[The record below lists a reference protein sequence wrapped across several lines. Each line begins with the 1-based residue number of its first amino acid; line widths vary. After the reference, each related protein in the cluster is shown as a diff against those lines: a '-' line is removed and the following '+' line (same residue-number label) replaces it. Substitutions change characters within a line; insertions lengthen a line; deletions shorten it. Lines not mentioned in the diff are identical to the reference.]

1 MSLHESSGIAKYII
15 HNNTNKILHSRSV
28 STIGLLKTERKL
40 REWKKKLGE
49 YFVFWTSKILRRN
62 KYRYNYIYFITKA
75 KRRIVKLVYNKL
87 KYYLRKKKKTIKR
100 LKKEKNILKS
110 KILIT
115 LPHPR
120 SLINN
125 IKNTK
130 INTIISKYRIYSYIN
145 LYKIREKNPKNIVDI
160 YRVYHKIYNKK
171 YNIEK
176 KKKRKIKK
184 RKKNKILF
192 KKVIKKHKK

>member
-1 MSLHESSGIAKYII
+1 MVTSIFKKKNNILKLSLHESSGIAKYII

-87 KYYLRKKKKTIKR
+87 KYYLRKKKK
-100 LKKEKNILKS
+100 
-110 KILIT
+110 
-115 LPHPR
+115 
-120 SLINN
+120 NN
-125 IKNTK
+125 K
-130 INTIISKYRIYSYIN
+130 
-145 LYKIREKNPKNIVDI
+145 
-160 YRVYHKIYNKK
+160 
-171 YNIEK
+171 
-176 KKKRKIKK
+176 KIKK
-184 RKKNKILF
+184 RKKYIKIKNINNIASPAFTNK
-192 KKVIKKHKK
+192 